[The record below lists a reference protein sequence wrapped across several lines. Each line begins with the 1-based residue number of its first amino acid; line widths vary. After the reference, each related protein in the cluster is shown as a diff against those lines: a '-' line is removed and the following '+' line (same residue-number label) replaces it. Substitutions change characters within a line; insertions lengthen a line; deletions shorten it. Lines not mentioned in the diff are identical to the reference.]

1 MKFNNRLKRTS
12 IASAVIASTLIFSG
26 CTKEE
31 LAPALRI
38 IHASSDAPPVN
49 VKLNRKVAVADLD
62 YAESSGF
69 ISVKPGR
76 RDIAVEAILPG
87 DDIDVINVDKFKFDI
102 AKRYTVVA
110 LDDTANIGEFLAEES
125 AANPADNE
133 VAISVLHAATA
144 VRGIDVGVYVTPPG
158 ADITGTDPNF
168 SFDFTGQQDVGAVPA
183 GKYQIRIVAGGDT
196 ANPAY
201 DSGEVDLTG
210 FAGEKLLIVAVNTV
224 KSVTQDA
231 SPVKLMAYTDSAQL
245 ELLDT
250 DTTSAAR
257 VVHLSST
264 AGPVEVFA
272 SSSELPGS
280 PVEIID
286 EFDYTDGAPAD
297 KKSYLFVPAAD
308 DYSFTVSG
316 SGAGFDNPAFTTPE
330 PVNLEKGKEYTAI
343 AAGYVGMDPMFSIL
357 PTLDMNR
364 SIITQASVKVVH
376 SAPMAGTVDVFVT
389 PAGEYTTAEI
399 LNGDAGKPT
408 LDDFTFGT
416 ITDYVSLTPGDY
428 DIRVVTD
435 GGAGIAAIDIAA
447 FPLTAG
453 LVATVLANEPGGAV
467 TDFGL
472 VVLTN

>member
-1 MKFNNRLKRTS
+1 MKFNHSLKRAS
-12 IASAVIASTLIFSG
+12 LASAIIASMVVFSG
-26 CTKEE
+26 CAKEDKN
-31 LAPALRI
+31 ASLRV
-38 IHASSDAPPVN
+38 IHASFDAPAVN
-49 VKLNRKVAVADLD
+49 VKLNDNVKIKDLD

-69 ISVKPGR
+69 IDVRKGR
-76 RDIAVEAILPG
+76 RDIAVDAILPG
-87 DDIDVINVDKFKFDI
+87 DDLEVISVDRFRFEQGE
-102 AKRYTVVA
+102 RYTVVA
-110 LDDTANIGEFLAEES
+110 IDDTMNIGEFLAEES
-125 AANPADNE
+125 AATPAGDE
-133 VAISVLHAATA
+133 VAISVLHAATS
-144 VRGIDVGVYVTPPG
+144 VRGIDVGVYITPFD
-158 ADITGTDPNF
+158 ADISGTDPAF

-210 FAGEKLLIVAVNTV
+210 FAGQKLLIMAVNTAN
-224 KSVTQDA
+224 SVTQDA

-250 DTTSAAR
+250 DTKTAAR

-297 KKSYLFVPAAD
+297 KMSYLFVPPAD

-316 SGAGFDNPAFTTPE
+316 SGAGFGNPAFTTPVPLE
-330 PVNLEKGKEYTAI
+330 LEKGKEYTAI
-343 AAGYVGMDPMFSIL
+343 AAGYVGMDPMFDIL

-376 SAPMAGTVDVFVT
+376 GAPLAGTVDVFVT
-389 PAGEYTTAEI
+389 PAGEFTTAEI
-399 LNGDAGKPT
+399 LNGDAGAPT

-447 FPLTAG
+447 FPLTPG